1 MDQRETP
8 RLTLGQVFACKQQL
22 KGAPLPEYLENTDV
36 VLISTSTSFRGAS
49 VIVSL
54 QATLVL
60 EFGHSKLSF

>member
-1 MDQRETP
+1 MQAAVERGT
-8 RLTLGQVFACKQQL
+8 
-22 KGAPLPEYLENTDV
+22 LPEYLENTDV